1 MDQTWTTMASDRNR
15 RHGRPRTAP
24 MKAGVEEF
32 PLRVVPDWDVQKK
45 RADTLCRLIDRH
57 LDYEAGARSLRVPE
71 QFAPRDL
78 CPEQRI
84 QLITDAE
91 GVMREFRCGNG
102 SPEECCSPSG

>member
-1 MDQTWTTMASDRNR
+1 MDDAQTTIAGDRDPLDV
-15 RHGRPRTAP
+15 RPRTSVVDP
-24 MKAGVEEF
+24 GVEEF

-57 LDYEAGARSLRVPE
+57 LDYEAGARSLRVRE
-71 QFAPRDL
+71 QFAPGDL

-91 GVMREFRCGNG
+91 GVMRAFRCDSG